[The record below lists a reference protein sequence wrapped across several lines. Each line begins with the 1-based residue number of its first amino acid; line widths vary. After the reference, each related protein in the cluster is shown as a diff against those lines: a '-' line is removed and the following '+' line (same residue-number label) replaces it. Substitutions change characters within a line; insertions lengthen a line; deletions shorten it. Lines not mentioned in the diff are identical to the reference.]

1 MKSKEKTIYVYA
13 HGSEVP
19 ELMGVLYARPS
30 RNKEIFSFEYD
41 KNWLKNKHDLQLD
54 PNLSFYGGEQHPQNH
69 HINFGIFLD
78 SSPDRWGRVLMQRRE
93 SQLAKE
99 EGRSVKNLLESDYL
113 LGVYDENRSGAL
125 RFKLDP
131 EGEFLDSN
139 RSVSSPPWTQL
150 RDLEY
155 ASLKLEE
162 DESVDDNRWI
172 KLLIAPGSSLGGA
185 RPKANVMDEDGNLWI
200 AKFPSASDD
209 LNIGAWEFLVNQLAI
224 KAKINTSEAQ
234 LKKFSSKHNT
244 FLVKRFDRKKKQRIH
259 FASAMTMLNRIDGEN
274 NSSYLD
280 IVDFLLRNGSRVNKD
295 LEELWRRIIFNI
307 CISNT
312 DDHLRN
318 HGFILEDKGWT
329 LAPAYDLNPSETGNG
344 LSLNISETDN
354 SQSLELALEVRDHFR
369 LSEEQANKIIKEVT
383 KAVSTWRKLAEKS
396 FSKTEISRMENAFR
410 HAESVAI

>member
-1 MKSKEKTIYVYA
+1 MKSKEKQIYVYA
-13 HGSEVP
+13 HWSEAP

-41 KNWLKNKHDLQLD
+41 RNWLKNKHDLQLD
-54 PNLSFYGGEQHPQNH
+54 PNLSFYGGEQHPQSDH
-69 HINFGIFLD
+69 ANFGIFLD
-78 SSPDRWGRVLMQRRE
+78 SSPDRWGRVLMRRRE
-93 SQLAKE
+93 AQLAKE
-99 EGRSVKNLLESDYL
+99 EARDIKTLLESDYL

-155 ASLKLEE
+155 ASLQLEK
-162 DESVDDNRWI
+162 DESIDDDRWI

-185 RPKANVMDEDGNLWI
+185 RPKANVMDDDGNLWI

-209 LNIGAWEFLVNQLAI
+209 LNIGAWEYLVYQLAI
-224 KAKINTSEAQ
+224 KAKVTSSEAQ
-234 LKKFSSKHNT
+234 LKRFSSKHDT

-259 FASAMTMLNRIDGEN
+259 FTSAMTMLNKIDGEN

-280 IVDFLLRNGSRVNKD
+280 IVDFLLRNGSQVNKD
-295 LEELWRRIIFNI
+295 LEELWRRIVFNI

-318 HGFILEDKGWT
+318 HGFILEDQGWT
-329 LAPAYDLNPSETGNG
+329 LAPAYDMNPSETGNG

-354 SQSLELALEVRDHFR
+354 SQSLELALEVREHFR
-369 LSEEQANKIIKEVT
+369 LSEAQAKKIIKEVT

-396 FSKTEISRMENAFR
+396 FSKVEISRMENAFR
-410 HAESVAI
+410 CVK